1 MLSFSEMLKGKQHK
15 LDKNKNGKLDKHDFK
30 LLRKE
35 DLGMK
40 EDVKEA
46 EELDERNQENA
57 TKRKMMDASRGSR
70 YKLNNPVPDASPE
83 HKTAQ
88 AHNKAIGR
96 ALRKEESEEIA
107 EEQIDELSHGTLRS
121 YVDKAKAENLPG
133 KGGNRGV
140 ALLTPGT
147 RDKGVHK
154 AVDKMKKMK
163 ANEEVEEIDEKINVA
178 TTKMGDVIKDF
189 QKSDAP
195 QFAGKSA
202 EKRRQMA
209 IAAKLQ
215 ADRIKKEGVEMKS
228 YKQFMEELID
238 KLPGLEEAEQ
248 IDEVGNTS
256 AGQETL
262 KSYAGKV
269 IDNTRTMPQ
278 GAKKQKHLTGL
289 TRAMDRIKKEEV
301 EQIDELDI
309 NLLKS
314 MQKHA
319 KANPRPKSSS
329 DDAIDPKTG
338 RLKPYGY
345 RGKSEYE
352 KSETGDDDEPKKVG
366 RKTGVSVG
374 SYKRRQPK

>member
-1 MLSFSEMLKGKQHK
+1 
-15 LDKNKNGKLDKHDFK
+15 
-30 LLRKE
+30 
-35 DLGMK
+35 
-40 EDVKEA
+40 
-46 EELDERNQENA
+46 
-57 TKRKMMDASRGSR
+57 
-70 YKLNNPVPDASPE
+70 
-83 HKTAQ
+83 
-88 AHNKAIGR
+88 
-96 ALRKEESEEIA
+96 
-107 EEQIDELSHGTLRS
+107 
-121 YVDKAKAENLPG
+121 
-133 KGGNRGV
+133 
-140 ALLTPGT
+140 
-147 RDKGVHK
+147 
-154 AVDKMKKMK
+154 
-163 ANEEVEEIDEKINVA
+163 
-178 TTKMGDVIKDF
+178 
-189 QKSDAP
+189 
-195 QFAGKSA
+195 
-202 EKRRQMA
+202 
-209 IAAKLQ
+209 
-215 ADRIKKEGVEMKS
+215 
-228 YKQFMEELID
+228 
-238 KLPGLEEAEQ
+238 
-248 IDEVGNTS
+248 
-256 AGQETL
+256 L